1 MGVLELLCYLVIF
14 WNKMSVRKANGNIV
28 GEENWLWIAFLDLVL
43 GEGNYLW
50 PRLALICRMPST
62 N

>member
-1 MGVLELLCYLVIF
+1 
-14 WNKMSVRKANGNIV
+14 MSVRKANGNIV